1 MFKSLLIDSNCIRI
15 YPFNLGFSNMV
26 MDKDYRELKGVE
38 KMLRVIPLAEETK
51 LEKETLNL
59 VKRKA
64 HPTISALGQKE
75 LEKLTEI
82 VRGFFPEIKKLSL
95 EEGRL
100 IIFEIYGAT
109 TVETCPPGRIVS
121 YNLKEGSGGL
131 KRLINLASKI
141 WLSKEKI
148 IGFMPDE
155 LYFHP
160 NLIRDLVQV
169 LYKQSR
175 EKEKILLI
183 ATYNRYLIDMVNR
196 DDLFFFSQRG
206 LKAIDNKSR
215 SGV

>member
-1 MFKSLLIDSNCIRI
+1 
-15 YPFNLGFSNMV
+15 
-26 MDKDYRELKGVE
+26 
-38 KMLRVIPLAEETK
+38 MLRVIPLIEQNQSERK
-51 LEKETLNL
+51 TLNL
-59 VKRKA
+59 VSRKA
-64 HPTISALGQKE
+64 HPTISGIGQKE

-82 VRGFFPEIKKLSL
+82 VRRFFPEIKKLSL

-109 TVETCPPGRIVS
+109 TVENCPPERILS

-131 KRLINLASKI
+131 KRLINLVNKI
-141 WLSKEKI
+141 WFSKEKI

-160 NLIRDLVQV
+160 NFIRGLVPV

-183 ATYNRYLIDMVNR
+183 ATYNRYFIDMVNR
-196 DDLFFFSQRG
+196 DDLFFFSEKG
-206 LKAIDNKSR
+206 LKPMNKI
-215 SGV
+215 